1 MVSLIRMLPLPDM
14 VLVIYACP
22 NFTANA
28 VKFIDVLSGLSG
40 IRFALI
46 SQEPSVLLPPDLQ
59 TRLAGFRQVDDVFNA
74 DTLTGAAA
82 ALGSELGSPIH
93 RLLGAVEALQVPLA
107 IARKRLDVPGMREE
121 AALNFRDKQ
130 RMKDLFRQAGLPCAH
145 SRTVQSQAEA
155 HDFAA
160 ECGFPIVVKPP
171 DGAGSLSTFKAHNTA
186 ELDAALAQMPGTSA
200 LLEEFIIGTEHSFDT
215 FSLDGKPV
223 YHSLSHYYPNPLEVM
238 REPWIQWQVVV
249 PREVEAPQYDDIRQ
263 AAFRALDVL
272 GMSTGISHLEW
283 FRRPDGSIAISEV
296 AARPPGA
303 QFLTLMGRAAD
314 FEGIETWARLVV
326 FGEFAVPQ
334 RRYAVGAA
342 YLRGQGRG
350 RVRTVHGLDV
360 IQREVGHLITD
371 FKIPQIGQEAAGNY
385 EGEGY
390 IILRHPDTEVVR
402 QALLRVVSVARVE
415 LG

>member
-1 MVSLIRMLPLPDM
+1 MFFIFAAML
-14 VLVIYACP
+14 LVIYVCP

-40 IRFALI
+40 MRFALVA
-46 SQEPSVLLPPDLQ
+46 QEPSVLLPPDIQ
-59 TRLAGFRQVDDVFNA
+59 TRLAGFRQVADVFDA
-74 DTLTGAAA
+74 DTLTAAA
-82 ALGSELGSPIH
+82 AMLSSELGSPVH
-93 RLLGAVEALQVPLA
+93 RLIGAVEALQVPLA
-107 IARKRLDVPGMREE
+107 TVRARLGIAGMGVE

-130 RMKDLFRQAGLPCAH
+130 RMKDLFRQAGLPCAR
-145 SRTVQSQAEA
+145 SREAHGRAEA
-155 HDFAA
+155 VAFAA
-160 ECGFPIVVKPP
+160 ECGFPVVVKPP
-171 DGAGSLSTFKAHNTA
+171 DGAGSLSTFKVHNQT
-186 ELDAALAQMPGTSA
+186 ELDAALANMPGASA

-223 YHSLSHYYPNPLEVM
+223 FHSLSHYYPNPLEAM

-249 PREVEAPQYDDIRQ
+249 PREVEAPEYDDIRD
-263 AAFRALDVL
+263 AAFRALETL
-272 GMSTGISHLEW
+272 GMGTGISHLEW

-303 QFLTLMGRAAD
+303 QFLTLMGRASD
-314 FEGIETWARLVV
+314 FDGIVTWARLVV
-326 FGEFAVPQ
+326 FGEFVPPQ
-334 RRYAVGAA
+334 RQYAVGAA

-350 RVRTVHGLDV
+350 RVRAVHGLDTV
-360 IQREVGHLITD
+360 QREVGHLVTD

-390 IILRHPDTEVVR
+390 IILRHPETEVVK
-402 QALLRVVSVARVE
+402 QALSRIVSVARVE